1 MWITLPSKKYLPEM
15 PVVVRERVDARIAA
29 AKPPGEQVDR
39 QRKAVHFGEERHQK
53 SREHPEGSPVTLRP
67 RAREAEGENYED
79 CRVDDDQQPEAVV
92 RGTRI
97 HYLSSSERSPWSPG
111 VFSESPL
118 LCPWCMNRCIK
129 GHKSNNTNGRTPKT

>member
-1 MWITLPSKKYLPEM
+1 MGITLPSKKHLPEM

-29 AKPPGEQVDR
+29 AKPSREQVDR

-53 SREHPEGSPVTLRP
+53 SRERPEGAPVTLRP
-67 RAREAEGENYED
+67 RAREAEGEDYED
-79 CRVDDDQQPEAVV
+79 RRVDDYEQPKAVG

-97 HYLSSSERSPWSPG
+97 HCLSSSERSPWSPAT
-111 VFSESPL
+111 FSESPL

-129 GHKSNNTNGRTPKT
+129 GH